1 VALFNRGTP
10 GGVVAPDGTL
20 WMSLMRA
27 NSSWPSGVWIDGDR
41 RTVPDGS
48 SFAWQHWS
56 HTFCYALASCASG
69 DWRSAGFNAAAEDYN
84 HDLIS
89 LARPWAA
96 VPGGALLTV
105 GPPNVTLSALK
116 PRGNPLAAGRPG
128 TPPAGEITVRLRETD
143 GQRTV
148 ARVELA
154 GGIESAAEADL
165 LEEAAGAA
173 VRVFG
178 GAAHVELPPFGTAT
192 IVARPRSRPGGAPA
206 VSPENASPENASPE
220 NASPENAPPE
230 KVTPVHARYW
240 LHGKGPAPAGNL
252 PVAVHLTP
260 ARVTLRPSA
269 LEGFDAPA
277 PGTGESGQLRL
288 SVACGLDPAAGEVG
302 LLVPD
307 GLVAEVGGA
316 PAAGAPL
323 AYSLDGGGHATW
335 DVTVRARPGAADGRY
350 FVAAWLR
357 DRLGHVI
364 EDTALVTVGEP
375 GGPDTGSSSPAQPP
389 DELFFRIQADVAA
402 LADEVDLTVATPAL
416 SLAPGDE
423 GRVQV
428 AVTNRLASPL
438 RGEAQLLSP
447 FGSWE
452 AVAPWDGAS
461 PWTQPVQAGP
471 GQAGRLE
478 FPVRIPATAA
488 PGWETWL
495 LVKLMYFGRVRYSE
509 AIKLTVAG

>member
-1 VALFNRGTP
+1 
-10 GGVVAPDGTL
+10 
-20 WMSLMRA
+20 MSLMRA

-56 HTFCYALASCASG
+56 HTFCYALASSPSG

-84 HDLIS
+84 HDLTALVTAGQS
-89 LARPWAA
+89 TSRHTGAGRAG
-96 VPGGALLTV
+96 PGLLTV

-116 PRGNPLAAGRPG
+116 PRGNPLALGLPG
-128 TPPAGEITVRLRETD
+128 TPPSGELTVRLRETD

-165 LEEAAGAA
+165 LEEVTGAA

-178 GAAHVELPPFGTAT
+178 DAAHVELPPFGTAT
-192 IVARPRSRPGGAPA
+192 IVLRPRSAGAGGPDGPA
-206 VSPENASPENASPE
+206 SA
-220 NASPENAPPE
+220 PE
-230 KVTPVHARYW
+230 KVAPVHARYW

-260 ARVTLRPSA
+260 TRVTLRPSA

-277 PGTGESGQLRL
+277 PGTGEAGLLRL
-288 SVACGLDPAAGEVG
+288 SVACGLQPASGEVE

-307 GLVAEVGGA
+307 GLVAEAGGA
-316 PAAGAPL
+316 PVAAML
-323 AYSLDGGGHATW
+323 AYSLAGGEHATW

-350 FVAAWLR
+350 FVGARLR
-357 DRLGHVI
+357 DRLGHLI
-364 EDTALVTVGEP
+364 EDTALVTVGEA
-375 GGPDTGSSSPAQPP
+375 GGPDPDLPP
-389 DELFFRIQADVAA
+389 DELFFRMQADVGA
-402 LADEVDLTVATPAL
+402 LADEVDLAVRPPAL
-416 SLAPGDE
+416 ALAPGAE
-423 GRVQV
+423 GRVV
-428 AVTNRLASPL
+428 VEVTSRLASPL

-452 AVAPWDGAS
+452 AVAPWDS
-461 PWTQPVQAGP
+461 PAPWAQPVAAAP
-471 GQAGRLE
+471 GEAGRLE

-509 AIKLTVAG
+509 AIKLTVAAS